1 MTQERSTF
9 TLADGRG
16 LDLRT
21 TGPADGRVLLYF
33 HGTPG
38 SGHVDDGL
46 AAAAADRG
54 LRVVSWSRPGYST
67 SSRQPG
73 RTIASVAADAAEVL
87 DHLGAAT
94 ALAAGWSGGGPH
106 ALAVGALL
114 PGRIEGVACLAG
126 VAPYAESAGSLDF
139 LAGMGEDNVDEFGA
153 AMQGEG
159 PVREYLEGSHVDA
172 LRVAQGA
179 EIVEQIGSL
188 LPAVDR
194 AWIGAEFGSD
204 LATSFHEALAVS
216 ADGWVD
222 DDLAFVRPWGFDLAA
237 IDVPVSLWQ
246 GSEDLMVPFAHGR
259 WLAAAMPRARAH
271 LLDGDGHLSV
281 VLGRVGEILDD
292 LVAHAT
298 PSTG

>member
-1 MTQERSTF
+1 MTQDTSTF
-9 TLADGRG
+9 ALADGRE
-16 LDLRT
+16 LDLHT
-21 TGPADGRVLLYF
+21 AGPADGRVLLYF

-38 SGHVDDGL
+38 SGHVDDAL
-46 AAAAADRG
+46 VQAAADRG
-54 LRVVSWSRPGYST
+54 LRIVSWSRPGYST
-67 SSRQPG
+67 STRHPG
-73 RTIASVAADAAEVL
+73 RSIASVAADAAEVL
-87 DHLGAAT
+87 DHLGAQT

-114 PGRIEGVACLAG
+114 AGRVQGVACLAG

-139 LAGMGEDNVDEFGA
+139 LAGMGQDNLDEFGA
-153 AMQGEG
+153 AMQGEV
-159 PVREYLEGSHVDA
+159 PVREYLETVHVEA
-172 LRVAQGA
+172 LRVAQGS

-188 LPAVDR
+188 LPEVDR
-194 AWIGAEFGSD
+194 AWIGAEFGDD

-222 DDLAFVRPWGFDLAA
+222 DDLAFVRPWGFDLGA
-237 IDVPVSLWQ
+237 IAVPVALWQ

-259 WLAAAMPRARAH
+259 WLAQAMPQARAH

-292 LVAHAT
+292 LVAHA
-298 PSTG
+298 